1 MGAAVSNYGENTQAG
16 KDRPAPVVLPPM
28 FEKAWAG
35 AVTVAIG
42 GGPSLTQAQVDYCR
56 GRAKVIAINDAVRL
70 APWADLLYFCDERWY
85 RWHEAEVKAFR
96 GIRATL
102 ENGRLESELPGLI
115 SFKNAGTS
123 GCSLTPGALATG
135 RNSGYQAIQVAAQLG
150 VSKLVL
156 IGFDMKAVDGRSH
169 WFGEHPSAG
178 SPDRFEKN
186 FAPLFDQLARP
197 MELLGMRVVNATPGS
212 ALRLFP
218 REPLE
223 EALP

>member
-1 MGAAVSNYGENTQAG
+1 VCYFADSEWWRWHKERPEFMAFAGEKCSIKSTG
-16 KDRPAPVVLPPM
+16 M
-28 FEKAWAG
+28 
-35 AVTVAIG
+35 TVED
-42 GGPSLTQAQVDYCR
+42 AQVHILR
-56 GRAKVIAINDAVRL
+56 
-70 APWADLLYFCDERWY
+70 
-85 RWHEAEVKAFR
+85 
-96 GIRATL
+96 
-102 ENGRLESELPGLI
+102 
-115 SFKNAGTS
+115 NAGPD
-123 GCSLTPGALATG
+123 GLSLDPEALSSG